1 MSVSWGSI
9 FKTRKPWLNNCSV
22 KSSAS
27 NNKGGSKHSDD
38 FRLFL
43 ATNWSEVSLSKFLF
57 DWFFSR
63 VFIFHLKLNFDS
75 IFRWARALGH
85 KLEPRLHKS
94 LVLLERWD
102 KLQKTTMPA
111 WITFSTLL
119 KMVWLGMRKHFV
131 CLVLDISSDLRLS
144 DGWAAVVAQR

>member
-1 MSVSWGSI
+1 MFPEEAFSRLENLGWIIVRWSHRRLITRVVQKILMIFDFFLQQIDQKWVSRNFRSI
-9 FKTRKPWLNNCSV
+9 
-22 KSSAS
+22 
-27 NNKGGSKHSDD
+27 D
-38 FRLFL
+38 
-43 ATNWSEVSLSKFLF
+43 
-57 DWFFSR
+57 FFSR

-119 KMVWLGMRKHFV
+119 KMVWHGMRKHFV
-131 CLVLDISSDLRLS
+131 CLVIDTSSDKRLS
-144 DGWAAVVAQR
+144 DGWAAVV